1 MGGTMAT
8 HHGAREEKL
17 QALDA
22 YIKLMRAAHST
33 NNRIH
38 RHLRS
43 WRLTASQMGVLDA
56 VHHLGPL
63 SQQDLA
69 RKNLM
74 SPGNTTTV
82 VDNLEKRGLVQRHRQ
97 DGDRRLV
104 KVHLTEKGTQLFV
117 EAWPSHVKT
126 IVEEMDS
133 LSSEELA
140 ELGRLCQKLGLRQ
153 VGNPTDYP

>member
-1 MGGTMAT
+1 MAT
-8 HHGAREEKL
+8 HHLGREEEK

-22 YIKLMRAAHST
+22 YIKLMRAAHSAT
-33 NNRIH
+33 NRIH

-43 WRLTASQMGVLDA
+43 WRLTTSQMGVLDA

-82 VDNLEKRGLVQRHRQ
+82 VDNLEKRGLVKRRRQ
-97 DGDRRLV
+97 EGDRRLV
-104 KVHLTEKGTQLFV
+104 KVHLTREGSQLFSEV
-117 EAWPSHVKT
+117 LPAHVKT
-126 IVEEMDS
+126 IVEEMGS
-133 LSSEELA
+133 LSPEELA
-140 ELGRLCQKLGLRQ
+140 ELGRLCKKLGLKQ
-153 VGNPTDYP
+153 VGNSGERS